1 MVQVTTVTAVVIV
14 ETAVIAAPVINTHA
28 VVAKVVATSAARGP
42 MVVVARVPMI
52 ASQHHERMDGK
63 GYPKGLAAA
72 DIHQGARIVAAAD
85 VFDALTAP
93 RYYKPAYPV
102 DKTLEI
108 MDGMAGAHLDPKV
121 MEAVH
126 RALPQLERK
135 IEELRGTWP
144 KAGDQGM
151 GSVSEAAGALSERD
165 GPQPAAKP

>member
-1 MVQVTTVTAVVIV
+1 MTEEFLAHLVFPYDMR
-14 ETAVIAAPVINTHA
+14 E
-28 VVAKVVATSAARGP
+28 
-42 MVVVARVPMI
+42 VPMI

-63 GYPKGLAAA
+63 GYPKGLAAEE
-72 DIHQGARIVAAAD
+72 IHHGARIIAAAD

-93 RYYKPAYPV
+93 RYYKPAYAL

-126 RALPQLERK
+126 RALPQLEK
-135 IEELRGTWP
+135 KVDELRATWP

-151 GSVSEAAGALSERD
+151 GSVSEAASALSERD
-165 GPQPAAKP
+165 RAQAVAKP